1 MQLTKAQ
8 RRNLE
13 LYAIYHKA
21 PPTFWQLFRL
31 NLWRYLV
38 MTVLLILLFGLS
50 QVTGTEWL
58 ALIATGLFL
67 GALIRDVAR
76 FRQFVHIWPAISV
89 VLDWE
94 RLNILLN

>member
-13 LYAIYHKA
+13 LYASYQKA
-21 PPTFWQLFRL
+21 PPTFWQLFKL

-38 MTVLLILLFGLS
+38 MAVLLVLLFGLS
-50 QVTGTEWL
+50 KVTGTEWL
-58 ALIATGLFL
+58 ALITLGLFL
-67 GALIRDVAR
+67 GALMRDLAR
-76 FRQFVHIWPAISV
+76 FRQFVHIWPAISA

-94 RLNILLN
+94 RLNTLVN